1 MIFRSFIFRAC
12 VRHPSSSKRFERALV
27 NNFNFHGSFEY
38 QLKISRMSRLESAYR
53 ARRRSVC
60 CSAAAVSINNNAYV
74 YIKRIYGYY
83 LFVNWSVSQI
93 DTCVPACL
101 PIRKHSCGERKSA
114 IVTGQV

>member
-12 VRHPSSSKRFERALV
+12 IRHPSSSKRFERALV
-27 NNFNFHGSFEY
+27 NDFNFHGSFEY

-53 ARRRSVC
+53 ARRRYVC
-60 CSAAAVSINNNAYV
+60 RSAAAVSIQ
-74 YIKRIYGYY
+74 YIIVCMYIYGYY
-83 LFVNWSVSQI
+83 LFVNWSVYHI

-114 IVTGQV
+114 IVIGQV